1 MVFNRRLWFIMIF
14 SYLGTLNTTSI
25 KFDDSLNIHMAGDQG
40 SINWNEVI
48 KKEARGKNDEDLG
61 EVQEIGDTYVL
72 VQKGLINKERF
83 YIPQDEVESYDGDV
97 LRFKLS
103 EDDIRSKYL
112 GDVHPSVSSTSDN
125 DSANYVGEENKAGLE
140 ESESARFPLAEEKL
154 NVSKR
159 EVTYKEATLIKE
171 PITETKTVEVPL
183 IYEEL
188 IVERRPPTEAT
199 TSQHQLKPPVNTRE
213 EIKIP
218 LKREEVEVK
227 KEPYVKEEVV
237 LKKKRVTE
245 KKTFTEE
252 VKGEKLV
259 EP

>member
-1 MVFNRRLWFIMIF
+1 
-14 SYLGTLNTTSI
+14 
-25 KFDDSLNIHMAGDQG
+25 MAGEQG
-40 SINWNEVI
+40 SINWNEVT

-61 EVQEIGDTYVL
+61 EVQEVGDTYVL

-103 EDDIRSKYL
+103 EDEIRNKYL
-112 GDVHPSVSSTSDN
+112 GDVDPSVSSIMDN
-125 DSANYVGEENKAGLE
+125 DNANYVGEENKAGLE
-140 ESESARFPLAEEKL
+140 ESESARFPLTEEKL
-154 NVSKR
+154 DVSKR

-171 PITETKTVEVPL
+171 PIIETKTVEVPL
-183 IYEEL
+183 TYEEL

-213 EIKIP
+213 EMKIP

-227 KEPYVKEEVV
+227 KEQYVKEEVV

-259 EP
+259 ES

>member
-1 MVFNRRLWFIMIF
+1 
-14 SYLGTLNTTSI
+14 
-25 KFDDSLNIHMAGDQG
+25 MAGEQG

-61 EVQEIGDTYVL
+61 EVQNVGDTYVL

-83 YIPQDEVESYDGDV
+83 HIPQDEVESYDGDV

-103 EDDIRSKYL
+103 EDEIRSKYL
-112 GDVHPSVSSTSDN
+112 GDIDPSVSSTSDN
-125 DSANYVGEENKAGLE
+125 DNANYVEEENKVGLE
-140 ESESARFPLAEEKL
+140 ESESAHFPLAEEKL
-154 NVSKR
+154 DVSKR

-183 IYEEL
+183 TYEEL

-245 KKTFTEE
+245 KKTITEE

-259 EP
+259 ES